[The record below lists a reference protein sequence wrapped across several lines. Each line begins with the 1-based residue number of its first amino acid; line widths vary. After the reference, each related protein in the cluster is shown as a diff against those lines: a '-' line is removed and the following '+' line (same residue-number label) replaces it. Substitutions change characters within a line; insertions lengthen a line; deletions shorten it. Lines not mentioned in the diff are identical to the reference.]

1 MNENVSASQ
10 PEIVT
15 YVPGKGGLAHGDGQP
30 LETRPPMIGG
40 EVWRPRLA
48 CCLPGHFGGA
58 PGESRRAKGGEAAVR
73 AGSGRLT
80 DQPFSAWRCLAMAPH
95 GGCRDGE
102 RGARRASRDGYL
114 VFDGIECKCENANV
128 SCMDCNLNARVKCKR
143 PPDFSGG
150 RLCFQMLVAAQ
161 LAATARPL
169 RAAAAATRSTSASA
183 ATRASATH
191 FWSTTVRP

>member
-15 YVPGKGGLAHGDGQP
+15 CVPGKGGLAHGDGQP

-40 EVWRPRLA
+40 GGLAAASRVLLARP
-48 CCLPGHFGGA
+48 F
-58 PGESRRAKGGEAAVR
+58 RRGTRRGQEGQGGEAAVR

-102 RGARRASRDGYL
+102 RGARRASRYGYL

>member
-15 YVPGKGGLAHGDGQP
+15 CVPGKGGLAHGDGQP

-40 EVWRPRLA
+40 GGLAAASRVLLARP
-48 CCLPGHFGGA
+48 F
-58 PGESRRAKGGEAAVR
+58 RRGTRRGQEGQGGEAAVR